1 MNETDAHSSNN
12 TIHIK
17 QTKQKKSL
25 AYCNFC
31 PFVWLCYYT
40 VHVYIVIYFLDS
52 LFFWWKRI
60 CAGLECASVSF
71 IHLTFIY
78 SYYTGDALFLILSF
92 SFRSLN
98 NYPINIRSYCFHAF
112 KSHVYIREIQI
123 LLSIFFF
130 YNMFFLYILFI
141 PFERQHHVSC
151 WYALSR

>member
-60 CAGLECASVSF
+60 CAGFFLPFAYISIAV
-71 IHLTFIY
+71 
-78 SYYTGDALFLILSF
+78 GDPVIKRKCWKPSNQINP
-92 SFRSLN
+92 LN
-98 NYPINIRSYCFHAF
+98 ICGCPKPEPEFPTYC
-112 KSHVYIREIQI
+112 V
-123 LLSIFFF
+123 LVIFFF
-130 YNMFFLYILFI
+130 MLNELRL
-141 PFERQHHVSC
+141 RG
-151 WYALSR
+151 WYW